1 MTLSGW
7 YHLAMLVGALIGL
20 VVATVFITGRTI
32 GLRRQAA
39 KGTGMPGQLEQAMR
53 GKGPLNLR
61 DISALVGYATMAG
74 QGKVQQSLNA
84 LRAVGKVDLKMAPPG
99 TPLRQI
105 QTVSTYEL
113 IA

>member
-1 MTLSGW
+1 
-7 YHLAMLVGALIGL
+7 
-20 VVATVFITGRTI
+20 
-32 GLRRQAA
+32 
-39 KGTGMPGQLEQAMR
+39 
-53 GKGPLNLR
+53 
-61 DISALVGYATMAG
+61 MAG